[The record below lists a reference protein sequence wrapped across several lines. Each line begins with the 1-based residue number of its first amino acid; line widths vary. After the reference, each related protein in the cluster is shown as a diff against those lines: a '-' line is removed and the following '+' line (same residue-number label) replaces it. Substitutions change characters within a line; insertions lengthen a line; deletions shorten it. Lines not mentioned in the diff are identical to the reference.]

1 VSTPG
6 TFWRR
11 PEIAESFTRDR
22 RHLIPLIE
30 GQEEVVRRVITRGER
45 RVGRFLDLGAGGGAF
60 AELVLQ
66 THPAATGVL
75 VDFSEPM
82 IAAAEQRLAPYAGR
96 WQYVL
101 ADLSDAS
108 WLETLTAG
116 RHDAVVSGF
125 CIHHLPDERKRE
137 LYGEAYDLLEP
148 GGLFLNWEHVEACG
162 LGDGMLEEWMVEKLL
177 AAERA
182 RPDPRPDEEVLR
194 HYFDAAEAD
203 ILASPQDQCAWLREA
218 GFVDVDVFFQM
229 PEIAI
234 FGGMKSGRLKA
245 DAQDFRCGEAADI
258 QGG

>member
-30 GQEEVVRRVITRGER
+30 GQEEVVTRLITRGR
-45 RVGRFLDLGAGGGAF
+45 RSVGRFLDLGAGGGAF
-60 AELVLQ
+60 AELVLRA
-66 THPAATGVL
+66 HPASTAVL

-82 IAAAEQRLAPYAGR
+82 IAAAEQRLAPYTGR

-108 WLETLTAG
+108 WLETLGAG
-116 RHDAVVSGF
+116 RYDSIVSGF
-125 CIHHLPDERKRE
+125 CIHHLPDTRKRV
-137 LYGEAYDLLEP
+137 LYREAYELLNP
-148 GGLFLNWEHVEACG
+148 GGLFLNWEHVAAAG
-162 LGDGMLEEWMVEKLL
+162 IGDGMLEEWMVERLL
-177 AAERA
+177 AAEGV

-203 ILASPQDQCAWLREA
+203 ILASPLDQCNWLREA

-234 FGGMKSGRLKA
+234 FGGVK
-245 DAQDFRCGEAADI
+245 
-258 QGG
+258 GG